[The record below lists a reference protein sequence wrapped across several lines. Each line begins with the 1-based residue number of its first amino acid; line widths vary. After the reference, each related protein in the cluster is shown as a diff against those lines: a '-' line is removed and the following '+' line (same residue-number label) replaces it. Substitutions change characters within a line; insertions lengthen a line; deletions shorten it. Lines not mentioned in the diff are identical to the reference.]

1 MTDSATIDRF
11 AKGMKRRREIMA
23 DTYVERAES
32 KKNDFDEPYQR
43 LITESAWGHVWARD
57 DIEPRERSMIV
68 LGILAALGRW
78 EEFELH
84 IRTTANTGATPEDI
98 REVLLHVAIYG
109 GVPAANSAMRIAKE
123 TLAEMGRV

>member
-11 AKGMKRRREIMA
+11 AIGMKRRREIMG

>member
-1 MTDSATIDRF
+1 MTESANGDRF
-11 AKGMKRRREIMA
+11 TKGMKRRREIMGDA
-23 DTYVERAES
+23 YVERAES
-32 KKNDFDEPYQR
+32 TKKDFDQPYQQ
-43 LITESAWGHVWARD
+43 LITEAAWGHVWARD
-57 DIEPRERSMIV
+57 DIKPRERSMIV

-109 GVPAANSAMRIAKE
+109 GVPAANSAMRIAKD
-123 TLAEMGRV
+123 TLSDMGKI

>member
-1 MTDSATIDRF
+1 MNDSATIDRF
-11 AKGMKRRREIMA
+11 AKGMKRRREIMG

-123 TLAEMGRV
+123 TLAEMGKV

>member
-11 AKGMKRRREIMA
+11 AKGMKRRREIMG

-98 REVLLHVAIYG
+98 REVLLHVAIYS
-109 GVPAANSAMRIAKE
+109 GVPAANSAMRIAKK
-123 TLAEMGRV
+123 TLAEMGKV

>member
-11 AKGMKRRREIMA
+11 AKGMKRRREIMG

-123 TLAEMGRV
+123 TLAEMGKG

>member
-11 AKGMKRRREIMA
+11 AKGMKRRREIMGDA
-23 DTYVERAES
+23 YVDRAES

-84 IRTTANTGATPEDI
+84 IRTTAHTGATPEDI

-123 TLAEMGRV
+123 TLAEMGKV

>member
-11 AKGMKRRREIMA
+11 AKGIKRRREIMGDA
-23 DTYVERAES
+23 YVDRAES

-98 REVLLHVAIYG
+98 REVLLLVAIYG

-123 TLAEMGRV
+123 TLAEMGKV

>member
-11 AKGMKRRREIMA
+11 AKGMKRRREIMG

-32 KKNDFDEPYQR
+32 KKNDFDKPYQR

-123 TLAEMGRV
+123 TLAEMGKI

>member
-11 AKGMKRRREIMA
+11 AKGMKRRRAIMG

-43 LITESAWGHVWARD
+43 LITESAWGHVCARD

-123 TLAEMGRV
+123 TLAEMGKV

>member
-1 MTDSATIDRF
+1 MNDSATIDRF
-11 AKGMKRRREIMA
+11 AKGMKRRREIMG

>member
-11 AKGMKRRREIMA
+11 AKGMKRRREIMG

-109 GVPAANSAMRIAKE
+109 GVPAANSAMRIAKK
-123 TLAEMGRV
+123 TLAEMGKV

>member
-11 AKGMKRRREIMA
+11 AKGIKRRREIMG

-123 TLAEMGRV
+123 TLAEMGKV

>member
-11 AKGMKRRREIMA
+11 AKGMKRRREIMG

-123 TLAEMGRV
+123 TLAEMGKV

>member
-1 MTDSATIDRF
+1 MPDQSKIDRF
-11 AKGMKRRREIMA
+11 ATGLARRRETLG
-23 DTYVERAES
+23 DEYVDRAETN
-32 KKNDFDEPYQR
+32 KNDFDTPYQQ
-43 LITESAWGHVWARD
+43 LITEAAWGHVWARE
-57 DIEPRERSMIV
+57 DISLRERSMIV

-84 IRTTANTGATPEDI
+84 IRTTAKTGATPEDI

-123 TLAEMGRV
+123 TLADMGKI

>member
-11 AKGMKRRREIMA
+11 AKGMKRRREIMG

-109 GVPAANSAMRIAKE
+109 GVPAANSAFHWAQD
-123 TLAEMGRV
+123 VFDNS

>member
-11 AKGMKRRREIMA
+11 AKGMKRRREIMG

>member
-11 AKGMKRRREIMA
+11 AKGMKRRREIMGDA
-23 DTYVERAES
+23 YVDRAES

>member
-11 AKGMKRRREIMA
+11 AKGIKRRREIMGDA
-23 DTYVERAES
+23 YVDRAES